1 MPNPPFD
8 DPLEWFDAWYSEAS
22 QTISPDPDAMTL
34 ATADETGRPS
44 SRVVLLKGWDADGFV
59 FYTNRQSRKGRELAA
74 NPFAALSF
82 YWRELGRQ
90 IRIEGGVERI
100 SDDECDIY
108 FASRPRG
115 SQLGAW
121 ASMQSEPLDSFDTLL
136 GRIAEFEGKF
146 GEAVP
151 RPPYWGGY
159 RVVPDRFEFW
169 ESGEF
174 RLHRR
179 WEFRRGADSWSPR
192 SLYP

>member
-1 MPNPPFD
+1 MPNAPFH

-22 QTISPDPDAMTL
+22 QKVSPDPNAMTL
-34 ATADETGRPS
+34 ATADEAGRPS

-59 FYTNRQSRKGRELAA
+59 FYTNRSSRKGRDMAA
-74 NPFAALSF
+74 NPHAALSF

-90 IRIEGGVERI
+90 IRIEGRVELVD
-100 SDDECDIY
+100 DDECDVY

-121 ASMQSEPLDSFDTLL
+121 ASLQSEPLDSFDTLID
-136 GRIAEFEGKF
+136 RISKYEGEF

-151 RPPYWGGY
+151 RPPHWGGY
-159 RVVPDRFEFW
+159 RVVPDRLEFW

-174 RLHRR
+174 RIHKR
-179 WEFRRGADSWSPR
+179 WEFVRTADGWSI
-192 SLYP
+192 SALYP